1 MPRTRNANKVY
12 LSLIGT
18 DTAKDLL
25 AMRLQLEP
33 DSKSATP
40 GAIHFPNDDEIFSTT
55 EAKQLVSEVL
65 IPKLINGRVV
75 YRWDNQ
81 GRRNEALDCWVY
93 GLAAL
98 RISKIR
104 FQLNLETLAEQR
116 KKSQNKLSLE
126 EITRMLGGS

>member
-18 DTAKDLL
+18 DTAKGLL

-93 GLAAL
+93 GL
-98 RISKIR
+98 
-104 FQLNLETLAEQR
+104 
-116 KKSQNKLSLE
+116 
-126 EITRMLGGS
+126 